1 MRPLHL
7 SYEHL
12 ARTDGSARFGFGPN
26 PHALASVSGPI
37 EVRLAAELPSQATFE
52 VYVRPLSNVPA
63 TEAKALA
70 SIVKSALSPS
80 LILLRNPRTLV
91 QLIVQALSPSR
102 GRGDGSGSGMVA
114 AMINAATL
122 AFLDAGSVPM
132 KGIICAV
139 AVGRRVGGE
148 LVVDPSEDEDEV
160 EAAGCFAFLV
170 TRNLGNQGTTAS
182 CVHTSWTE
190 GGVGSSGFDYLV
202 RATELAKGAAL
213 VIADEM
219 RECVCKMGVV
229 PEFVFEGKE
238 EGSLKDKPMN
248 VKMES

>member
-1 MRPLHL
+1 MRSLHL
-7 SYEHL
+7 SYQHL
-12 ARTDGSARFGFGPN
+12 ARTDGSARFGFGSN
-26 PHALASVSGPI
+26 PHALASLSGPI

-70 SIVKSALSPS
+70 SIVKSALSPA
-80 LILLRNPRTLV
+80 LILSRNPRTLV
-91 QLIVQALSPSR
+91 QLVVQALSPSR
-102 GRGDGSGSGMVA
+102 GRGDGSVMVA

-122 AFLDAGSVPM
+122 AFLNAGSVPM

-139 AVGRRVGGE
+139 PVGRRVGGE
-148 LVVDPSEDEDEV
+148 LVVDPSEEEVEV
-160 EAAGCFAFLV
+160 EATGCFAFLV
-170 TRNLGNQGTTAS
+170 TRKVGHQETTAS
-182 CVHTSWTE
+182 CVHTSWRE
-190 GGVGSSGFDYLV
+190 GGVGSSGSDDLV

-219 RECVCKMGVV
+219 RESVLKMGMV
-229 PEFVFEGKE
+229 PAFVFEGKE
-238 EGSLKDKPMN
+238 EGSLKDKPMD

>member
-1 MRPLHL
+1 MRSLYL
-7 SYEHL
+7 RYQHL

-26 PHALASVSGPI
+26 PHALASLSGPI

-52 VYVRPLSNVPA
+52 VYVRLLSNVPA

-80 LILLRNPRTLV
+80 LILSRNPRTLV
-91 QLIVQALSPSR
+91 QLVVQALSPSR
-102 GRGDGSGSGMVA
+102 GRGDGGGMVA

-122 AFLDAGSVPM
+122 AFLNAGSVPM
-132 KGIICAV
+132 KGIVCAV
-139 AVGRRVGGE
+139 AVGRTVGGE
-148 LVVDPSEDEDEV
+148 LVVDPSEEEV

-170 TRNLGNQGTTAS
+170 TRNLGHQETTTS
-182 CVHTSWTE
+182 CVHTSWKE
-190 GGVGSSGFDYLV
+190 GGVGSSGSDDLV
-202 RATELAKGAAL
+202 RAMELAKGAAL

-219 RECVCKMGVV
+219 RESVCKMGVV

-238 EGSLKDKPMN
+238 QENLKDKPID
-248 VKMES
+248 VKMGS

>member
-1 MRPLHL
+1 MRSLHL

-26 PHALASVSGPI
+26 THALASLSGPI

-52 VYVRPLSNVPA
+52 VHVRPLSNVPA

-80 LILLRNPRTLV
+80 LILSRNPRTLV
-91 QLIVQALSPSR
+91 QLVVQALSPSR
-102 GRGDGSGSGMVA
+102 DGSGMVA

-122 AFLDAGSVPM
+122 AFLNAGSIPM
-132 KGIICAV
+132 KGIICAMP
-139 AVGRRVGGE
+139 VGRRVGGE
-148 LVVDPSEDEDEV
+148 LVVDPSEEEVEV
-160 EAAGCFAFLV
+160 EATGCFAFLV
-170 TRNLGNQGTTAS
+170 TQNLGHQEMTAS
-182 CVHTSWTE
+182 CVHTSWKE
-190 GGVGSSGFDYLV
+190 GGVGSSGLDDLV

-219 RECVCKMGVV
+219 RESLCKMGVV
-229 PEFVFEGKE
+229 PAFVFEEKG
-238 EGSLKDKPMN
+238 EGILKDKTMDL
-248 VKMES
+248 KMES